1 MRFSTLLLVGALS
14 SISFETA
21 SARSC
26 TEQGAECVSW
36 AKANIPDAARQGPAI
51 AVCRAEI
58 PKCKS
63 RCKAGEKYFVG
74 IGGSNRYPIDT
85 CN

>member
-1 MRFSTLLLVGALS
+1 MRFSVFLMIGIIGLASV
-14 SISFETA
+14 ETA

-26 TEQGAECVSW
+26 TEQGAECESW
-36 AKANIPDAARQGPAI
+36 AKANLLVAEQKPGI

-58 PKCKS
+58 PKCKA
-63 RCKAGEKYFVG
+63 RCKAGEKYFIG